1 MLLIL
6 VKQIFKNFGVKEGNT
21 FKIVARSRF
30 EANDFVYESVGLMG
44 QIGDV
49 LLARNFLLDVSRVVT
64 NL

>member
-6 VKQIFKNFGVKEGNT
+6 VKQIFKNFGIKEGNT

-30 EANDFVYESVGLMG
+30 EANDLVYESVGLMG